1 VRDAGVS
8 GVPSRVINIEDLRRR
23 AQGRLPK
30 IVFDYIEG
38 GADAEVTL
46 RENCRVFDDV
56 VFRPRFGV
64 ALASVDMR
72 TTVLGQQIQ
81 TPMILAPIGSS
92 RMFWPR
98 AEAVA
103 AAAAG
108 KAGTIY
114 TLSTLS
120 GTRLEE
126 VKAATTGPCWYQLY
140 LCGGRDVAR
149 AAIDRAAAAGYSA
162 LVVTIDTPVA
172 GNRERDP
179 RNGTKEL
186 LSGNPLKMLPF
197 VPQLMARPRWLSG
210 FLADGGLMQFPNVVL
225 PDGPMRYAD
234 VAAALEAAAVQW
246 ADLGWIRAS
255 WRGPIVVKG
264 IHTGEDAIRAVEA
277 GANAVIVSNHG
288 GRQLDTVSPA
298 LRALPEVI
306 DAVNGRIEVLVDGG
320 IRRGADVVKAIAL
333 GARAVLIGR
342 AYVYGLAS
350 SGERGVT
357 HALDILNAGIKR
369 TMKLLGCGA
378 ICELDRSFVEEPAGW
393 PRLRRP

>member
-1 VRDAGVS
+1 M
-8 GVPSRVINIEDLRRR
+8 
-23 AQGRLPK
+23 
-30 IVFDYIEG
+30 
-38 GADAEVTL
+38 
-46 RENCRVFDDV
+46 FDDV
-56 VFRPRFGV
+56 GFRPRYGV
-64 ALASVDMR
+64 ALPAVDTR
-72 TTVLGQQIQ
+72 TTVLGEQIQ

-92 RMFWPR
+92 RMVWPL
-98 AEAVA
+98 AEARA

-108 KAGTIY
+108 NAGTIY

-126 VKAATTGPCWYQLY
+126 VKAATRGTCWYQLY

-186 LSGNPLKMLPF
+186 LSRNPIKMLPF
-197 VPQLMARPRWLSG
+197 LPQLLTHPRWLTG
-210 FLADGGLMQFPNVVL
+210 FLADGGLMEFPNVVL
-225 PDGPMRYAD
+225 PSGPMQYAD
-234 VAAALEAAAVQW
+234 VAAALESAAVEW
-246 ADLGWIRAS
+246 NDMKWIRAS

-264 IHTGEDAIRAVEA
+264 VHTAEDAVRAVDA
-277 GANAVIVSNHG
+277 GADAIIVSNHG
-288 GRQLDTVSPA
+288 GRQLDTVPPT

-306 DAVNGRIEVLVDGG
+306 DAVHGRIEVMVDGG

-342 AYVYGLAS
+342 AYVYGLATD
-350 SGERGVT
+350 GERGVA
-357 HALDILNAGIKR
+357 HAIEILHGGIKR

-378 ICELDRSFVEEPAGW
+378 ISQLDRSFVETPATW
-393 PRLRRP
+393 RC

>member
-1 VRDAGVS
+1 VS
-8 GVPSRVINIEDLRRR
+8 GVPSRVINIEDLRHR
-23 AQGRLPK
+23 AQARLPK
-30 IVFDYIEG
+30 IVFDYFEG

-56 VFRPRFGV
+56 VFRPRYGV
-64 ALASVDMR
+64 ALPAVDTG
-72 TTVLGQQIQ
+72 TTVLGHQIQ

-92 RMFWPR
+92 RMCWPV
-98 AEAVA
+98 AEAAA

-126 VKAATTGPCWYQLY
+126 VRAATSGPCWFQLY

-197 VPQLMARPRWLSG
+197 LPQLMSHPRWLWG

-225 PDGPMRYAD
+225 ADGPMRYAD
-234 VAAALEAAAVQW
+234 VAAALESAAVQW
-246 ADLGWIRAS
+246 VDLAWIRAS

-264 IHTGEDAIRAVEA
+264 IHTGEDAIRALEA
-277 GANAVIVSNHG
+277 GADAVIVSNHG
-288 GRQLDTVSPA
+288 GRQLDTVSPT
-298 LRALPEVI
+298 LRALPEVV
-306 DAVNGRIEVLVDGG
+306 DAVNGRIEVLMDGG

-350 SGERGVT
+350 SGERGVS
-357 HALDILNAGIKR
+357 HALEILNVGIKR

-378 ICELDRSFVEEPAGW
+378 IGELDRSFVEEPAGW

>member
-1 VRDAGVS
+1 VRGAVVS

-23 AQGRLPK
+23 AEARLPK
-30 IVFDYIEG
+30 IVFDYFEG

-56 VFRPRFGV
+56 VFRPRYGV
-64 ALASVDMR
+64 ALPDVDMR
-72 TTVLGQQIQ
+72 TTVLGHQIQ

-92 RMFWPR
+92 RMCWPL
-98 AEAVA
+98 AEAAA

-126 VKAATTGPCWYQLY
+126 VRAATNGPCWYQLY

-197 VPQLMARPRWLSG
+197 MPQLMSHPRWLYG

-225 PDGPMRYAD
+225 ADGPMRYAD
-234 VAAALEAAAVQW
+234 VAAALESAAVQW
-246 ADLGWIRAS
+246 VDLAWIRVT

-277 GANAVIVSNHG
+277 GADAVIVSNHG
-288 GRQLDTVSPA
+288 GRQLDTVSST
-298 LRALPEVI
+298 LRALPEVVE
-306 DAVNGRIEVLVDGG
+306 AVNGRIEVLVDGG

-350 SGERGVT
+350 NGERGVT
-357 HALDILNAGIKR
+357 QALDILNAGIRR
-369 TMKLLGCGA
+369 TMKLLGCAA
-378 ICELDRSFVEEPAGW
+378 IGELDRTYVEKPASW
-393 PRLRRP
+393 SSLRRT

>member
-1 VRDAGVS
+1 MRDAVVS
-8 GVPSRVINIEDLRRR
+8 GVASRVINIEDLRRL
-23 AQGRLPK
+23 AHARLPK

-38 GADAEVTL
+38 GADGEVTL

-56 VFRPRFGV
+56 VFRPRYGV
-64 ALASVDMR
+64 AVPTVDMR
-72 TTVLGQQIQ
+72 TTVLGHQIQ

-92 RMFWPR
+92 RMCWPL
-98 AEAVA
+98 AEAAA

-108 KAGTIY
+108 KAGTVY

-120 GTRLEE
+120 GTRLED
-126 VKAATTGPCWYQLY
+126 VKTATSGPCWYQLY

-186 LSGNPLKMLPF
+186 LSSNPLKMLPF
-197 VPQLMARPRWLSG
+197 LPQLMSHPRWLWG

-225 PDGPMRYAD
+225 ADGPMRYAD
-234 VAAALEAAAVQW
+234 VAAALESAAVQW
-246 ADLGWIRAS
+246 ADLAWIRAS
-255 WRGPIVVKG
+255 WRGPVVVKG

-277 GANAVIVSNHG
+277 GADAVIVSNHG
-288 GRQLDTVSPA
+288 GRQLDTVSPT
-298 LRALPEVI
+298 LRALPEVVG
-306 DAVNGRIEVLVDGG
+306 AVNGRIEVLVDGG

-350 SGERGVT
+350 NGERGVT
-357 HALDILNAGIKR
+357 HALDILNAGIRR
-369 TMKLLGCGA
+369 TMKLLGCPA
-378 ICELDRSFVEEPAGW
+378 IGELDRTYVEEPFSW
-393 PRLRRP
+393 SSLRRA

>member
-1 VRDAGVS
+1 VS
-8 GVPSRVINIEDLRRR
+8 VLQSRVINIDDLRRK
-23 AQGRLPK
+23 AQARLPR
-30 IVFDYIEG
+30 IVFDYLDG
-38 GADAEVTL
+38 GADNEVTL
-46 RENCRVFDDV
+46 RENCRVYDDV

-64 ALASVDMR
+64 ALPDVDMR

-98 AEAVA
+98 AEAAA

-126 VKAATTGPCWYQLY
+126 VKAATRGPCWYQLY
-140 LCGGRDVAR
+140 LCGGHDVAR

-186 LSGNPLKMLPF
+186 LGGNPLRALPF
-197 VPQLMARPRWLSG
+197 VPQLAMRPRWLAG
-210 FLADGGLMQFPNVVL
+210 FLADGGLMQFPNVML
-225 PDGPMRYAD
+225 PDGPMKYAD
-234 VAAALEAAAVQW
+234 VAAALESAAVQW
-246 ADLGWIRAS
+246 ADLAWIRAS
-255 WRGPIVVKG
+255 WHGPIVVKG
-264 IHTGEDAIRAVEA
+264 VHTAEDAVRAIDA
-277 GANAVIVSNHG
+277 GADAIIVSNHG
-288 GRQLDTVSPA
+288 GRQLDTVAPT
-298 LRALPEVI
+298 LRALPEVV

-333 GARAVLIGR
+333 GARAVLLGR
-342 AYVYGLAS
+342 AYAYGLAAG
-350 SGERGVT
+350 GERGVDQ
-357 HALDILNAGIKR
+357 AIEILNAGIRR
-369 TMKLLGCGA
+369 TLKLLGCGA
-378 ICELDRSFVEEPAGW
+378 ISRLDGSFVEEPEW
-393 PRLRRP
+393 SSSTRLRRS